1 MREKYNKYK
10 IFETGRLILKA
21 TSENDSK
28 FLFQLLNAEN
38 WIKYI
43 GDKNINSIDDAKL
56 YVNAKIAPQQKS
68 HGYSVYTLIRKKDNL
83 KIGTCG
89 LYNRDGIE
97 GFDIG
102 FAVLPKY
109 ENMGYGFE
117 SSKKLI
123 NISFKEF
130 SLDSLSAITTKD
142 NISSIK
148 LIEKLGFQFIK
159 IIKLPYNEKEFQLF
173 ETINPISG

>member
-1 MREKYNKYK
+1 M
-10 IFETGRLILKA
+10 
-21 TSENDSK
+21 
-28 FLFQLLNAEN
+28 
-38 WIKYI
+38 
-43 GDKNINSIDDAKL
+43 
-56 YVNAKIAPQQKS
+56 
-68 HGYSVYTLIRKKDNL
+68 IRKKDNL

-89 LYNRDGIE
+89 LYNRYGIE
-97 GFDIG
+97 GFDLG

-117 SSKKLI
+117 SAKKLI

-159 IIKLPYNEKEFQLF
+159 IIKLPYKEKEFQLF

>member
-10 IFETGRLILKA
+10 IFDTERLILKA

-43 GDKNINSIDDAKL
+43 GDKNINSIDDAKV
-56 YVNAKIAPQQKS
+56 YVNTKIVPQQKS

-117 SSKKLI
+117 SAKKLI

-173 ETINPISG
+173 ETKNPISR